1 MKTSTKNAKPEPTAA
16 ETYAARRHDIARL
29 LDVLAME
36 LEAQDQAANA
46 DPKHWGRAGDLAK
59 VRSDLIELVAFM
71 SNKNA
76 AEVESFLNDAE

>member
-1 MKTSTKNAKPEPTAA
+1 MKPSTKTAKPEQTAA
-16 ETYAARRHDIARL
+16 EAYAARRHDIARL

-36 LEAQDQAANA
+36 LEAHDQAANA
-46 DPKHWGRAGDLAK
+46 TPKDWGHAGSIGQ